1 MAKKRGD
8 TMIRMVIRAVAMSWL
23 LASTVGIVNQKNEV
37 MTAYSWKNQDQCT
50 EQLEVVSSAASKMK
64 QEALATL
71 LMNQFIANEME
82 GMRFS
87 FEKKNYPERV
97 EVTIYDSKKNFEERT
112 KLFQFVGIRMEGD
125 SLEYRI
131 TFE

>member
-50 EQLEVVSSAASKMK
+50 AQLEVVSSAASKMK

-97 EVTIYDSKKNFEERT
+97 EVTIYQSEKDFKERT
-112 KLFQFVGIRMEGD
+112 KDFSFVAVQMVEEPV
-125 SLEYRI
+125 EYVI
-131 TFE
+131 EWE